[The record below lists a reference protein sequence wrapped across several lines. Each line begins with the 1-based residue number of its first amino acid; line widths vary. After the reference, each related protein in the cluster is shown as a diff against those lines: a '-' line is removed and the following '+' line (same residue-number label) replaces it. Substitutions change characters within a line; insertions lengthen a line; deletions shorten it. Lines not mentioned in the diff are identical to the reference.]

1 MNTEI
6 LNRILS
12 GSADKNI
19 RFEDLIKLINSLPFT
34 ERIKGDHHIFT
45 KNGVKEI
52 INKQPLKDNMAKAY
66 PVKQA
71 RNIILKYHLKR
82 EE

>member
-1 MNTEI
+1 MNAEI

-12 GSADKNI
+12 GSADMNI
-19 RFEDLIKLINSLPFT
+19 RFEDLRKLLYSLSFN

-45 KNGVKEI
+45 KNGIKEI
-52 INKQPLKDNMAKAY
+52 INIQPLKDSMAKAY
-66 PVKQA
+66 QVKQV
-71 RNIILKYHLKR
+71 RNIILKYHLKM

>member
-1 MNTEI
+1 M
-6 LNRILS
+6 
-12 GSADKNI
+12 
-19 RFEDLIKLINSLPFT
+19 

-52 INKQPLKDNMAKAY
+52 INLQPLKDNMAKAY
-66 PVKQA
+66 SVKQV
-71 RNIILKYHLKR
+71 RNIILKYQLKI

>member
-45 KNGVKEI
+45 KNGIKEI
-52 INKQPLKDNMAKAY
+52 INIQPLKEGMAKAY
-66 PVKQA
+66 PVKQV
-71 RNIILKYHLKR
+71 RNIILKYQLKM

>member
-19 RFEDLIKLINSLPFT
+19 RFEDLRKLINSLSFNGKSKRRPS
-34 ERIKGDHHIFT
+34 HIY
-45 KNGVKEI
+45 KEWS
-52 INKQPLKDNMAKAY
+52 
-66 PVKQA
+66 
-71 RNIILKYHLKR
+71 
-82 EE
+82 

>member
-19 RFEDLIKLINSLPFT
+19 RFEDLRKLLNSFSFN
-34 ERIKGDHHIFT
+34 EKVKGGHRIFT
-45 KNGVKEI
+45 KNRIKEI
-52 INKQPLKDNMAKAY
+52 IK
-66 PVKQA
+66 
-71 RNIILKYHLKR
+71 HTTTKR
-82 EE
+82 

>member
-71 RNIILKYHLKR
+71 RNIILKYQLKM